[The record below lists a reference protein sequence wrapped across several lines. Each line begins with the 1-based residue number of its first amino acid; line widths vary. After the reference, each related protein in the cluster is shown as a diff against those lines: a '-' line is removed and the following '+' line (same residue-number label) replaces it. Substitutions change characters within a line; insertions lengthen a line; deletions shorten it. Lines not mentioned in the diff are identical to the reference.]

1 MSKKIDQRALHRET
15 VAGKPFAV
23 DEQGARG
30 DAREVVAHAEA
41 HGRGACEVCP
51 VGEERAYARRDGVG
65 HDKQFAGGASRGR
78 DGAVGVFPAYAGEP
92 SLGVA
97 GGQHR
102 VGMQVFGDERPHA
115 DRHCPVQRRGD
126 REDAVAGRED
136 EERRIGRRGGAAFS
150 AAENRFVE
158 RSGGDACRD
167 FAPEADDARPPGGEH
182 RGGAVGFGT
191 ETLRPAED
199 VEFQL

>member
-1 MSKKIDQRALHRET
+1 MAFAGRGFLEQVDQRALHRET

-51 VGEERAYARRDGVG
+51 SVKSGRMRGGMVSATTN
-65 HDKQFAGGASRGR
+65 KFAGGASRGR

-102 VGMQVFGDERPHA
+102 VGDAGF
-115 DRHCPVQRRGD
+115 RG
-126 REDAVAGRED
+126 RT
-136 EERRIGRRGGAAFS
+136 
-150 AAENRFVE
+150 
-158 RSGGDACRD
+158 
-167 FAPEADDARPPGGEH
+167 PAR
-182 RGGAVGFGT
+182 
-191 ETLRPAED
+191 
-199 VEFQL
+199 